1 MIEEARTNGSSA
13 LDLSRKGLT
22 EIPASLFSLEGLKVY
37 AIYIISIFAYNIRH
51 ENYIGNCINK
61 WNQIKFK
68 N

>member
-37 AIYIISIFAYNIRH
+37 ANSIWINPYLDIQVYANSINIYII
-51 ENYIGNCINK
+51 
-61 WNQIKFK
+61 
-68 N
+68 